1 MKQAAALLTE
11 LSRRQDLCLVSL
23 IMTTLA
29 MMVLPMPTE
38 AADVL
43 IAFSIGLSLLL
54 LMAAVYLTSP
64 ADFSTLPGLI
74 LLTTIFRLSISVT
87 TSRLVLTEADAG
99 EIIRTFGEFVISGN
113 VVVGLVVFLIIS
125 VVQFMV
131 VTKGAERVAEVAARF
146 ALDAM
151 PGKQMAIDNDARTGA
166 IKADEAK
173 RRRQS
178 LERESQLFG
187 AMDGAMKFVKGDA
200 IASLMIIAVNLIG
213 GIAIGCAQ
221 KGMSISEAGATYS
234 LLAIGDGLIAQIPA
248 LLVSL
253 TAGLVVTRVGADGET
268 NLGIDIIRQIGSDHR
283 TLAVAGAILGA
294 LCLVPGFPTV
304 VFLLL
309 GASLTGGGW
318 LLQRHR
324 RRGVA
329 AEEAAL
335 KEAVG
340 DRRNTAAAM
349 QVRLGNDL
357 ISARDA
363 VTRAV
368 TQLRDQMAEELGIGL
383 PHIEVL
389 EAGDPNATGLCL
401 EMNHVPLLSV
411 QMHAGESWSE
421 VPVAGSEIR
430 IGPGGRQ
437 WSVMQGEPLDRS
449 SAIDAV
455 AVVVRFTRETMLRAA
470 GKLVGI
476 QETQLLVNRAEAAY
490 GDLVREATRAAPLP
504 RLAEV
509 FRRLVAEGVSL
520 RDMRQVLE
528 AVAEWGPRESS
539 PALLSECVRV
549 ALRQQI
555 CHAAAAAEMTLR
567 ALLIQDD
574 LAGALLSQVQQT
586 MSGEVL
592 QPDNANALIDDVRA
606 KLQMAGSAS
615 PVVIITIMDL
625 RRHFRAFLGRY
636 GIDAAVMSHE
646 ELASGFQVDVVG
658 TIGRPAM
665 QRPADQTLL
674 ERAQ

>member
-11 LSRRQDLCLVSL
+11 LSKRQDLCLVSL
-23 IMTTLA
+23 IMTTVA

-99 EIIRTFGEFVISGN
+99 KIIRTFGEFVISGN
-113 VVVGLVVFLIIS
+113 VVVGLVIFLIIS

-173 RRRQS
+173 RRRKS

-221 KGMSISEAGATYS
+221 KGMSIGEAGATYS

-268 NLGIDIIRQIGSDHR
+268 NLGMDIIRQIGSDHR

-309 GASLTGGGW
+309 GASLAGGAW
-318 LLQRHR
+318 LLQLHR

-329 AEEAAL
+329 ADEAAV
-335 KEAVG
+335 KEAIG
-340 DRRNTAAAM
+340 EQRDTAAM
-349 QVRLGNDL
+349 QVRLGSDL

-368 TQLRDQMAEELGIGL
+368 VQLREQMAQELGIGL
-383 PHIEVL
+383 PRIEVL

-411 QMHAGESWSE
+411 PMHAGESWSE
-421 VPVAGSEIR
+421 VPVAGSEMR
-430 IGPGGRQ
+430 IGPGGRH
-437 WSVMQGEPLDRS
+437 WSVIQGEPRDRL

-476 QETQLLVNRAEAAY
+476 QETQLLINRAEVAY

-539 PALLSECVRV
+539 PAMLSECVRV

-555 CHAAAAAEMTLR
+555 CHGAAAAEMTLR

-574 LAGALLSQVQQT
+574 LAGALLSQVRQT
-586 MSGEVL
+586 MSGDVL

-625 RRHFRAFLGRY
+625 RRHFRAFLVRY

-646 ELASGFQVDVVG
+646 ELASGFYVDVVG
-658 TIGRPAM
+658 TIGLPAM
-665 QRPADQTLL
+665 PRPADQTLL
-674 ERAQ
+674 EQAQ